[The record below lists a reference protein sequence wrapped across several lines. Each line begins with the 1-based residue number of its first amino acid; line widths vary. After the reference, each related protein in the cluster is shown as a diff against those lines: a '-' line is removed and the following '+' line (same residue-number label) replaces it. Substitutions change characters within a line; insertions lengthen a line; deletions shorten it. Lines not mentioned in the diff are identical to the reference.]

1 MDISKLPK
9 LSKTDAPPT
18 PPPSDDPAD
27 AARAQPIPD
36 YRARAAETPPLSV
49 GEIWFSLI
57 VGVIFLFLG
66 GTFARYLITR
76 IAHQP
81 FHTNVNWTAGP
92 KTGQEVDYLEL
103 QGRPWLTDAGMF
115 LIGLAIVLDA
125 LVRVCIYNQ
134 IRAARPLAWL
144 TFAIT
149 IAAVFF
155 NLYVV
160 ATLMGSMLPLLS
172 LLAVAMGGYIAFMQ
186 WQIIQ
191 AFRRGRAT
199 EAK

>member
-9 LSKTDAPPT
+9 LSKTDAPAT
-18 PPPSDDPAD
+18 PPSPNDSSTAT
-27 AARAQPIPD
+27 RAENVPD
-36 YRARAAETPPLSV
+36 YRARGADEPPLSV

-57 VGVIFLFLG
+57 VGVIFLLLG
-66 GTFARYLITR
+66 GTFARYLVTR
-76 IAHQP
+76 VTHQP

-92 KTGQEVDYLEL
+92 KTGQEVEYLEL

-125 LVRVCIYNQ
+125 LVRVCIYKQ
-134 IRAARPLAWL
+134 IRAARPLAYL

-149 IAAVFF
+149 IAAVLF

-160 ATLMGSMLPLLS
+160 GTLMGTMLPLLS
-172 LLAVAMGGYIAFMQ
+172 LLAVAMGGYIAFVQ
-186 WQIIQ
+186 WQVIK
-191 AFRRGRAT
+191 AFRRA
-199 EAK
+199 API